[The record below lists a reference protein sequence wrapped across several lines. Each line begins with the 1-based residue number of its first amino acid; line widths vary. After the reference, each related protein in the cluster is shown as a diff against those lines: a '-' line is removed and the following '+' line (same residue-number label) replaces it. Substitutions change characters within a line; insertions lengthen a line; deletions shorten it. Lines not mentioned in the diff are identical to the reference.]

1 MERIKFKL
9 DGLDCANCALKL
21 EAKISGIKGVKQASI
36 NFATNKGFVEVEAE
50 AEAVKSEIIK
60 IAKKFEDGVAVEFEK
75 SHHHDH
81 EEGCSCGHD
90 HHHDHEES
98 CSCGHDHHHEHEE
111 GCSCGHDHH
120 HEHEESCSCGN
131 EHHHEHEESC
141 SCGHD
146 HHHDH
151 EESCSCGHDHH
162 HDHEESCS
170 CGHDHH
176 HEHGEGCSCGH
187 DHHHEHGE
195 GCSCGHDHH
204 HDHEESCSCGHDH
217 HHEHEESCS
226 CGHGHHHEHEE
237 SCSCGHDHHHEHEE
251 GCSCGH
257 DHHHEHEEGCSCGH
271 DHHHHHEKVE
281 PIKNPVG
288 KQRWGIQGL
297 DCANCAL
304 KVEAAVQQVAGVK
317 TATLDFARNTLF
329 FDLEKNVDEKQVK
342 NAMKAA
348 ILKIEPV
355 EIIEETKQ
363 QREIKRK
370 NKIDIKKVIC
380 LGLAL
385 ILLFV
390 TDNPILMIVAY
401 LLAGFSVLK
410 KAIRNIMNGEL
421 FDENFLMSIATLGAL
436 FLRDYKEAIAVM
448 IFYEVGEFFQ
458 AMAVNSSRESISQL
472 MDLKSEV
479 AHLEVNGIT
488 RDVDPETLKVNDIVQ
503 VYPGEKVPADGV
515 LLSESAHLD
524 TSALTG
530 ESMPASLK
538 KDAEIL
544 SGCVNLQQVITVK
557 ITKPLEESTVAKVLE
572 LVENCSSKKAVTEQ
586 KITKFAK
593 VYTPIVVVLAIM
605 VAIVTPLFFNV
616 EVSEGI
622 RRACTFLVIS
632 CPCALVLSVP
642 LGYFAGIGSASKKG
656 ILIKGGSVLEALKEL
671 DVIYFDKTGT
681 LTTGEFKVNEITGEN
696 QAEVLEMAAYA
707 EYYSSH
713 PIAKSILNAY
723 GKKIDVKRISD
734 LQEIGG
740 HGIYCKVDGKEV
752 LAGNGKLMKKY
763 NISYPNESV
772 DQTCVYVA
780 VEGVYSGSI
789 LIGDE
794 IKPSSKLAIP
804 ELRKLGKQVILL
816 SGDQDASV
824 QRVAKECGVD
834 QAYSQLLPQDKVVKV
849 EEGIRS
855 GKKCGFVGDGINDA
869 PVLSMSHVG
878 FSMGG
883 VGSDAAIEASDV
895 VLMKDDCTGIVNAIK
910 VAKTTSAIL
919 NQNIVFVLAV
929 KIIVMILGAF
939 GYANMWM
946 GVFADV
952 GVALIA
958 VLNTMR
964 ILRK

>member
-120 HEHEESCSCGN
+120 HEHEESCSCG
-131 EHHHEHEESC
+131 
-141 SCGHD
+141 HD
-146 HHHDH
+146 HH
-151 EESCSCGHDHH
+151 
-162 HDHEESCS
+162 
-170 CGHDHH
+170 
-176 HEHGEGCSCGH
+176 
-187 DHHHEHGE
+187 
-195 GCSCGHDHH
+195 HDHH

-237 SCSCGHDHHHEHEE
+237 SCSCGHDHHQEQGE

-488 RDVDPETLKVNDIVQ
+488 RDIDPETLKVNDIVQ

-593 VYTPIVVVLAIM
+593 VYTPIVVVLAIL

-804 ELRKLGKQVILL
+804 ELRKLGKKVILL

-834 QAYSQLLPQDKVVKV
+834 QAYSQLLPQDKVMKV